1 MKIVLKRAVAVL
13 LANIVYVDGACAY
26 PPDDKGATI
35 NYKGVDV
42 IITPDANLTIPS
54 NWTEIPAYA
63 FRSCG
68 DVKKVVIPAAITKIL
83 DNAFHGSEIEELSFE
98 KNSQLETISGYAF
111 VSSNIQSVRIPK
123 SVTEILGYAFYNS
136 LLLEQVLFEPGSR
149 LETIGGYV
157 SYFPLRFLRS
167 FSYST
172 RHFRYYK
179 CIAYIHRHFG
189 VLRFNRCGFQKVLQR
204 SSVMHSHTVHSK
216 K

>member
-149 LETIGGYV
+149 LETIGGYAFWGTKIQSV
-157 SYFPLRFLRS
+157 RIPKGITETKIQSVRILRFL
-167 FSYST
+167 
-172 RHFRYYK
+172 
-179 CIAYIHRHFG
+179 
-189 VLRFNRCGFQKVLQR
+189 
-204 SSVMHSHTVHSK
+204 VMHSIIHYFSSK
-216 K
+216 CFLSLAASWKQLVVM

>member
-98 KNSQLETISGYAF
+98 KNSQLETISGY
-111 VSSNIQSVRIPK
+111 
-123 SVTEILGYAFYNS
+123 
-136 LLLEQVLFEPGSR
+136 
-149 LETIGGYV
+149 V
-157 SYFPLRFLRS
+157 SYFPLHIFFGRARTLRIIFDIFYIFIVS
-167 FSYST
+167 
-172 RHFRYYK
+172 
-179 CIAYIHRHFG
+179 IHRHLFQ
-189 VLRFNRCGFQKVLQR
+189 VIFNQYGFQKVLQR
-204 SSVMHSHTVHSK
+204 FLVMHSIIHYFSSK
-216 K
+216 CFSSQAAGWKQLVVM